1 MIYKKREK
9 SYKLLVLE
17 SLNSRTK
24 LSQESCNEYQNQV
37 KGYQGECYFD
47 ALTTELTDNCL
58 ILNDLPLSIGS
69 TEFQIDA
76 LIITAQEI
84 LLYEVKNYGGE
95 YVYKEGF
102 LLSIPS
108 ENSFHSPTERINR
121 HTSLLQSLLKTHQ
134 MKLPIKPFV
143 AFVHP
148 EFMLYDV
155 ENIQK
160 ILVRAT
166 FPKHFR
172 KLTAQLEPLSPKHFL
187 LAKTL
192 CELSDQ
198 TKPYLNGVP
207 DYTYEECKKGLIC
220 LACKQFI
227 PEIKHKNRFYRCK
240 ICGHKE
246 RVSKIILRHVLEFKR
261 LFPDRKL
268 TVPTIY
274 DWCGG
279 LCSDKRIRSAL
290 QKEYTLVDTG
300 RASHYV

>member
-9 SYKLLVLE
+9 SDKLLMLE
-17 SLNSRTK
+17 YLKNRIK
-24 LSQESCNEYQNQV
+24 FSQENWNEYQNQV
-37 KGYQGECYFD
+37 KGYPGECHLD
-47 ALTTELTDNCL
+47 TLTVELTDDCL
-58 ILNDLPLSIGS
+58 VLNDLPLAIGS
-69 TEFQIDA
+69 TQFQIDA

-84 LLYEVKNYGGE
+84 ILYEVKNYGGE
-95 YVYKEGF
+95 YIYKDGF
-102 LLSIPS
+102 LVSIS
-108 ENSFHSPTERINR
+108 SGNSFHSPTERINR
-121 HTSLLQSLLKTHQ
+121 NTSLLQSLLETLQ
-134 MKLPIKPFV
+134 ITMPIRPFV

-155 ENIQK
+155 ENMQK
-160 ILVRAT
+160 VLVRAT

-172 KLTAQLEPLSPKHFL
+172 KLTAQLEPLSAKHFL

-192 CELSDQ
+192 CELSAQ

-207 DYTYEECKKGLIC
+207 EYTYEECKKGIIC
-220 LACKQFI
+220 SECERFI
-227 PEIKHKNRFYRCK
+227 PGIKHKNKFYRCK

-246 RVSKIILRHVLEFKR
+246 RVSTIILRHVLEFKC

-279 LCSDKRIRSAL
+279 LCSEKRIRSAL
-290 QKEYTLVDTG
+290 QKEYVLIDTG
-300 RASHYV
+300 RASYYV